1 MIKKIPVERLKPGM
15 FVHDLD
21 CGWFGH
27 PFFSSRFEVDGD
39 RTIAK
44 IVQAGIRE
52 VYIDTSK
59 GLDAAD
65 ALTEAEVREEIH
77 ASIQAVAE
85 DKTETAR
92 AVPAAEE
99 MAAAQAVYRDAQQ
112 IAHGFM
118 EDVRLGRQI
127 EVEKVGRV
135 VGRMVDSIF
144 RNQDALL
151 SLGRL
156 RQKDEYTFQHSVG
169 VCVLTVSFSKEMGF
183 DRKTIDEIGVG
194 ALLHDVG
201 KMRVPLDILN
211 KPGRLTEEEF
221 EVVKGHVAESDRIL
235 SETPGIGQAAVRVA
249 GEHHERYDGSG
260 YPRKLA
266 GEGISI
272 YGQMAAIVD
281 VYDAITSDRVYHKGM
296 EPTAA
301 LEKVIEWSRFH
312 FKEDLARK
320 FVQTVGIYPVGS
332 LVRLESGLLG
342 IVVAQGPKGLL
353 YPLVRAVYDS
363 RKERF
368 IPPRDV
374 DLSLLADKGKAER
387 IVGHES
393 PKDWNIDPQ
402 RFL

>member
-332 LVRLESGLLG
+332 LVRLENGLLG
-342 IVVAQGPKGLL
+342 IVVEQGRRGLL
-353 YPLVRAVYDS
+353 YPLVRAVYDT

-393 PKDWNIDPQ
+393 PKDWNLDPQ

>member
-65 ALTEAEVREEIH
+65 APTEAEVREEIH
-77 ASIQAVAE
+77 ARVAAAAA
-85 DKTETAR
+85 DKEEAAR
-92 AVPAAEE
+92 TVPVREE

-112 IAHGFM
+112 IAHTFM
-118 EDVRLGRQI
+118 EDARLGRQI

-169 VCVLTVSFSKEMGF
+169 VCVLMVSFSKEMGF

-201 KMRVPLDILN
+201 KMRVPLEILN

-342 IVVAQGPKGLL
+342 IVVAQGLKGLL

>member
-144 RNQDALL
+144 RNQDVLL

-169 VCVLTVSFSKEMGF
+169 VCVLMVSFSKEMGF

>member
-27 PFFSSRFEVDGD
+27 PFFSSRFVVDGD

-144 RNQDALL
+144 RNQDVLL

-169 VCVLTVSFSKEMGF
+169 VCVLMVSFSKEMGF

-374 DLSLLADKGKAER
+374 DLSLLADKGKAKR